1 MSEQVDVIVNLIVIG
16 EANVGKTNMINK
28 YVSDKFSD
36 STMPTIGLDYQTKE
50 IKLEDQVYS
59 VKFWDTAGQERFQ
72 SMIRRVFKQAN
83 GVILVYD
90 ITNRKSFQ
98 LIPNWLKRL
107 EEEIQS
113 NIPKILIGN
122 KKDLEK

>member
-1 MSEQVDVIVNLIVIG
+1 
-16 EANVGKTNMINK
+16 
-28 YVSDKFSD
+28 
-36 STMPTIGLDYQTKE
+36 
-50 IKLEDQVYS
+50 
-59 VKFWDTAGQERFQ
+59 
-72 SMIRRVFKQAN
+72 MIRRVFKQAN

-98 LIPNWLKRL
+98 LIPSWLKRL